1 VVYKIHRRNPHQ
13 KFKTSFGE
21 FKECCKSSCTSGKNQ
36 VSGNLCGENSL
47 DSKKVNFFSLR
58 HDKKLLYLVNTPQC
72 PVPVSVR
79 LPTNSC
85 TRGCFFC
92 CRNSWKGNKKYAL
105 KAQLTREDFLRLW
118 KQIIID
124 NNFRY
129 VWPQKKILNA
139 LKKQRVLRFVR
150 EELFDP
156 TLDDITE
163 DVLWGCYIREYGLLV
178 KTSSMNITK
187 YISQLSIL
195 KHCIVFSITDL
206 LIDFREKVRCVN
218 TLVGAGLKVTLSLSP
233 IFEFNETTKY
243 ILSRIDRK
251 ILGVEVGWLHG
262 SPSWI
267 PKEYLNKPDYKVIH
281 SERQYKI
288 SHLKGVVELIKSFNF
303 PVRFYFR
310 SHFFS
315 GGACC
320 FCDKIF

>member
-1 VVYKIHRRNPHQ
+1 M
-13 KFKTSFGE
+13 
-21 FKECCKSSCTSGKNQ
+21 
-36 VSGNLCGENSL
+36 
-47 DSKKVNFFSLR
+47 
-58 HDKKLLYLVNTPQC
+58 
-72 PVPVSVR
+72 PVSVR

-85 TRGCFFC
+85 KRNCYFC

-105 KAQLTREDFLRLW
+105 KAQLYTMDFLRLW

-156 TLDDITE
+156 TLDEITKA
-163 DVLWGCYIREYGLLV
+163 VLLSCWTRNYGLLV
-178 KTSSMNITK
+178 KTSSINIIK
-187 YISQLSIL
+187 YIPLLQRI
-195 KHCIVFSITDL
+195 KHCIAFSITDL
-206 LIDFREKVRCVN
+206 LPDFPEKVKCVN
-218 TLVGAGLKVTLSLSP
+218 SLVEAGLKVTVSLSP
-233 IFEFNETTKY
+233 IFEFNAITRY
-243 ILSRIDRK
+243 ILSLIKPK

-267 PKEYLNKPDYKVIH
+267 PTKYLKQKNYKIIH
-281 SERQYKI
+281 SERQYKS
-288 SHLKGVVELIKSFNF
+288 SHLRGVVEQIKSFNF

-310 SHFFS
+310 SQFFS

-320 FCDKIF
+320 FADKVF